1 MIDIHRPC
9 SLLSINFLPLAECAG
24 NLHECRAYAERIL
37 PGILDRGRLCPL
49 ERKRALRHW

>member
-1 MIDIHRPC
+1 MIAIHRPC
-9 SLLSINFLPLAECAG
+9 SLLSINLLPLAECAG

-49 ERKRALRHW
+49 ERKRTLRHW